1 MKLHP
6 RETRIDRRALLVALL
21 GLALGATSV
30 RAQEPGP
37 RRVEIQLDERGYHP
51 DRVPVRPGETV
62 TLVFTRTA
70 AAGCGGTIVIPSR
83 DIRRELPVGHAV
95 EITLTVRGR
104 EELTF
109 TCGMG
114 MYRGALVVD

>member
-6 RETRIDRRALLVALL
+6 RETRTERRALLVALL

-30 RAQEPGP
+30 SAQEP
-37 RRVEIQLDERGYHP
+37 RRVEIRLDERGYHP
-51 DRVPVRPGETV
+51 DRVHVRQGETV
-62 TLVFTRTA
+62 TLVFTRTS

-83 DIRRELPVGHAV
+83 DLRRELPVGRAV
-95 EITLTVRGR
+95 EITLTVRDR